1 MAIPASML
9 LGSRFIIAPYPAIVV
24 GYQLLVSTAPLENP
38 DTGEKSLKYYVEGK
52 KMFKGSKAY
61 TLLIVMAVFEPPLL
75 TFLPWYNTPF
85 SDASFFP
92 TLSTMKLC
100 YGVKVLQLI
109 VTFAG
114 QILVVVEQQG
124 TNNEGF
130 KALMYL
136 NIALSLLVLTM
147 KLVEVGMKR
156 NILTSASL
164 SDQCNAADVA
174 ATGEKSSSAPSSSE
188 VEIELA
194 SAYPNTTDSGTGTG
208 TGSGEV
214 TFEGVNP
221 LHNYTSS
228 STILLSLIH
237 I

>member
-1 MAIPASML
+1 
-9 LGSRFIIAPYPAIVV
+9 
-24 GYQLLVSTAPLENP
+24 
-38 DTGEKSLKYYVEGK
+38 
-52 KMFKGSKAY
+52 
-61 TLLIVMAVFEPPLL
+61 
-75 TFLPWYNTPF
+75 
-85 SDASFFP
+85 
-92 TLSTMKLC
+92 MKLC

-174 ATGEKSSSAPSSSE
+174 VTREKSSSASSSSE

-194 SAYPNTTDSGTGTG
+194 SVYPNTTDSGTGTG
-208 TGSGEV
+208 RGEV

-221 LHNYTSS
+221 LHNCTSS
-228 STILLSLIH
+228 STILHANDLKSSTRETDTLLLRRIESRLAD
-237 I
+237 IEVAQQKDAEQIREVRIAQERDADQVQEVKIAQQRDAELQRKTWDELMLLKGP

>member
-1 MAIPASML
+1 
-9 LGSRFIIAPYPAIVV
+9 
-24 GYQLLVSTAPLENP
+24 
-38 DTGEKSLKYYVEGK
+38 
-52 KMFKGSKAY
+52 
-61 TLLIVMAVFEPPLL
+61 
-75 TFLPWYNTPF
+75 
-85 SDASFFP
+85 
-92 TLSTMKLC
+92 MKLC

-124 TNNEGF
+124 TSNEGF

-174 ATGEKSSSAPSSSE
+174 ATREKLSSASSSE

-194 SAYPNTTDSGTGTG
+194 STYPSTEDTNTEGLK
-208 TGSGEV
+208 
-214 TFEGVNP
+214 FEGVNP

-228 STILLSLIH
+228 STTLQANDLKSSTRETDTLLRIESRLTDIEIAQRDIKIAQQRDEELH
-237 I
+237 QKTWDELMLLKGL